1 MEMLQTL
8 ILCLLGYLS
17 GSVLF
22 APLACQLL
30 NAPPPHLYGSRNPGA
45 TNVYRIAGPGPAL
58 LTLLGDA
65 FKGWLPVALAQAL
78 GSSTT
83 VQAVVALCAITGHML
98 PLFSRFRGGKGVATT
113 LGAGLAL
120 APGTIMVL
128 VLVWLVVLKRY
139 RIVALASLAAA
150 AAGPLAALWL
160 NPETFG
166 VFLIIMLIL
175 LVRHRDNLVRL
186 AEGREFPFN

>member
-1 MEMLQTL
+1 METVLTIL
-8 ILCLLGYLS
+8 LCLFGYLS

-22 APLACQLL
+22 APLVCQLL

-58 LTLLGDA
+58 LTLAGDA
-65 FKGWLPVALAQAL
+65 FKGWLPVAVAHWAGASPAILAI
-78 GSSTT
+78 
-83 VQAVVALCAITGHML
+83 VALCAIAGHML

-113 LGAGLAL
+113 LGAGVAL
-120 APGTIMVL
+120 APATIL
-128 VLVWLVVLKRY
+128 VLVIIWLLVMKRY
-139 RIVALASLAAA
+139 RIVAVASLAAA
-150 AAGPLAALWL
+150 VAGPIVSFWL
-160 NPETFG
+160 NPETVG

-186 AEGREFPFN
+186 AEGRETPFS